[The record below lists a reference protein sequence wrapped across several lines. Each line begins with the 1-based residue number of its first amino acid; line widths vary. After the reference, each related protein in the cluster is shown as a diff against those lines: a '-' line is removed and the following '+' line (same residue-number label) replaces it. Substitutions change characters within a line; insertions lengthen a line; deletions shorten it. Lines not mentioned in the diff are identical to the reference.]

1 MSSSPVIEPD
11 TRYRWR
17 RRLSYAAV
25 AAIAAAWLLL
35 TPGGLL
41 GKADA
46 IGYAVCHRIDLR
58 SFHLGLRPLPLCAR
72 CTGMYLGGLLGLT
85 YFALRHPRVVRYP
98 ARPIVAVLALFA
110 LAWGLDGVNSFLS
123 VIPAA
128 PHLYPPNNTL
138 RLITGTGIGLALSTM
153 IYPAFNQVA
162 WEDSLNEPILKSW
175 AEFTLL
181 IGLAG
186 VLIAIILDGNPLV
199 LYPLA
204 LLSAAGV
211 LILLTVAYALI
222 TIPFLRK
229 MSSAGTLRQLLP
241 ALTLAAGM
249 ALLQVGAVDLLR
261 WLMTGTWEGFHL

>member
-1 MSSSPVIEPD
+1 
-11 TRYRWR
+11 
-17 RRLSYAAV
+17 
-25 AAIAAAWLLL
+25 
-35 TPGGLL
+35 
-41 GKADA
+41 
-46 IGYAVCHRIDLR
+46 
-58 SFHLGLRPLPLCAR
+58 
-72 CTGMYLGGLLGLT
+72 
-85 YFALRHPRVVRYP
+85 
-98 ARPIVAVLALFA
+98 
-110 LAWGLDGVNSFLS
+110 

-186 VLIAIILDGNPLV
+186 VLIAIILDGNPLA